1 MRYELLG
8 RLRISHG
15 TGHTFISTL
24 KSEIVLAVLVIR
36 ANRVVKPNELI
47 NELWGEQPP
56 RHAAAGLYAYVS
68 QLRKQLN
75 GLSGGGPDRIRTM
88 FPGYSLSKGTDETD
102 VDLFTAR
109 IRRGRE
115 HAQARR
121 YDLACESFEDALSLW
136 RGPVLDDLH
145 TGPIVNG
152 FATWMMESRLECLE
166 ALMESRLRL
175 GRHRELVGELYSL
188 VEEHPLRESF
198 YRSLMIALY
207 RSNRQADAL
216 MVFQKAWRT
225 LDDELGLAPCRE
237 LREVQEAILAAD
249 EGLLAC
255 KGGA

>member
-15 TGHTFISTL
+15 SGHAFISTL
-24 KSEIVLAVLVIR
+24 KSEIVLAVLLIR
-36 ANRVVKPNELI
+36 GDRVVKPNELI
-47 NELWGEQPP
+47 TELWGEQPP

-68 QLRKQLN
+68 QLRKQLH
-75 GLSGGGPDRIRTM
+75 GLGGGPDRIRTM
-88 FPGYSLSKGTDETD
+88 FPGYALHRGTDETD
-102 VDLFTAR
+102 ADLFAAR

-115 HAQARR
+115 HAHAGRH
-121 YDLACESFEDALSLW
+121 DLACESFEDALALW

-145 TGPIVNG
+145 TGPIVSG
-152 FATWMMESRLECLE
+152 FATWMLESRLECVE

-175 GRHRELVGELYSL
+175 GQHRELVGQLYSL
-188 VEEHPLRESF
+188 VEEHPLRESL

-225 LDDELGLAPCRE
+225 LYDELGLAPCRE
-237 LREVQEAILAAD
+237 LRQVQQAILAAD
-249 EGLLAC
+249 DDLLVC
-255 KGGA
+255 PC